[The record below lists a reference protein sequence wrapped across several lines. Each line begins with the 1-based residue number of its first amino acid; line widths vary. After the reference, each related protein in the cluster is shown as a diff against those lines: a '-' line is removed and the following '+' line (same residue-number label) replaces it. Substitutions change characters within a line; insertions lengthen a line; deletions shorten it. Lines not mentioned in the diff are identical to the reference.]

1 MDGISHKSC
10 DDDAVAI
17 AAAGASR
24 ALLCV
29 TANSICIVL
38 RGLLRDVTVN
48 NEILKGN
55 FGGWRQRALSDGG
68 TGVGW

>member
-10 DDDAVAI
+10 DDDYDVA
-17 AAAGASR
+17 AAAGSR